1 LGFWGKMGN
10 KLILTIIVIAFLISG
25 CRQETSHTLPT
36 STNLEDRI
44 ERVENGLEIMYANG
58 RSSQGKELNIFDR
71 MDHYNVPGVGIA
83 VIEDFE
89 IDWAK
94 GYGFHAAGGDIPV
107 TEDSLFNAG
116 SITKMFSAA
125 AALKLVKNGKLD
137 LDQDVNEMLISW
149 QVPENEFT
157 VKEKVTL
164 RRLLSHSGG
173 IQDGFTNRSGDDIDT
188 LPDYLAPGGE
198 EPAVMIQELL
208 EGAPGIDVDGPTTVA
223 AVPGSEYA
231 YANADYAILELLLVD
246 QSGKSF
252 PEFMSETILEPLALV
267 SSTFEKPLPPDLR
280 AKAVWEHYADGT
292 PFEQERLHFPFSS
305 VWITP
310 RDLARFVVDLMQ
322 AYNGHSEQLISQE
335 LAQEMLSPQINIP
348 GHPLMDAYG
357 FGFDL
362 QTKNEP
368 LVAFHTGGTWGSTA
382 IVLIY
387 PETGQGAVVMTNSA
401 NGSNL
406 RFEILFSIATEY
418 GWPGTW

>member
-1 LGFWGKMGN
+1 MMRI
-10 KLILTIIVIAFLISG
+10 KLFLPITLLSFLLSSCG
-25 CRQETSHTLPT
+25 QETPPTPST
-36 STNLEDRI
+36 STNLDDRI
-44 ERVENGLEIMYANG
+44 ERVENGLEIMYVTG
-58 RSSQGKELNIFDR
+58 RPSQGKDLNLFDR
-71 MDHYNVPGVGIA
+71 MDHYDVPGVGIA

-125 AALKLVKNGKLD
+125 AALKLVDAGGLD

-157 VKEKVTL
+157 AKEKVTL

-173 IQDGFTNRSGDDIDT
+173 IQDGFTNRSGDDIDA

-198 EPAVMIQELL
+198 EPTVTIQKLL
-208 EGAPGIDVDGPTTVA
+208 EGAPGIDVDGPATVA

-252 PEFMSETILEPLALV
+252 PEFMSETILEPLDLE
-267 SSTFEKPLPPDLR
+267 SSTFEVPLPPDLR
-280 AKAVWEHYADGT
+280 ARAVWEHYADGT
-292 PFEQERLHFPFSS
+292 PFEQERLHFPFGSL
-305 VWITP
+305 WITP
-310 RDLARFVVDLMQ
+310 RDLASFVIEIMQ
-322 AYNGHSEQLISQE
+322 AYNGRSEQLISQE

-362 QTKNEP
+362 QAKNKP

-406 RFEILFSIATEY
+406 RFEILFSIAAEY
-418 GWPGTW
+418 GWPEKG

>member
-1 LGFWGKMGN
+1 MDN
-10 KLILTIIVIAFLISG
+10 KVLLSIIGIALLISG

-58 RSSQGKELNIFDR
+58 RPSQGKGLNLFDR
-71 MDHYNVPGVGIA
+71 MHHYNVPGVGIA

-94 GYGFHAAGGDIPV
+94 GYGFHATGGDTPV

-125 AALKLVKNGKLD
+125 AALKLVEDGKLD
-137 LDQDVNEMLISW
+137 LDQDVNEVLVSW

-157 VKEKVTL
+157 AKEKVTL

-173 IQDGFTNRSGDDIDT
+173 IQDGFTNRSGDDMDA
-188 LPDYLAPGGE
+188 LPNYLAPGGE
-198 EPAVMIQELL
+198 EPAVKIQELL
-208 EGAPGIDVDGPTTVA
+208 EGTPGVDVDGPTNVVA
-223 AVPGSEYA
+223 IPGSEYA

-246 QSGKSF
+246 QSGKLF
-252 PEFMSETILEPLALV
+252 PDFMSETILEPLALE

-292 PFEQERLHFPFSS
+292 PFEQERLHFPFGNL
-305 VWITP
+305 WITP
-310 RDLARFVVDLMQ
+310 SDLASYVIQLML
-322 AYNGHSEQLISQE
+322 AYNGRSEQLISQE
-335 LAQEMLSPQINIP
+335 MAEEMLSPQINIP
-348 GHPLMDAYG
+348 RNPLMDAYG

-406 RFEILFSIATEY
+406 RFEILFSIAAEY
-418 GWPGTW
+418 GWPEKG